1 MRRLKNILR
10 NINKNPNV
18 NRFLDM
24 SRRRKTNG
32 KANNSNLVGLVATVT
47 NVENVNVGK
56 RVVIQEVNND
66 IAKVFLLDDKK
77 MNKFYLPVSDL
88 RIFSRERSQKYL
100 LENVIDGFM
109 SVVNKAINGDEV
121 KRYSDKI
128 SLRQELDN
136 IAECFGEFSKWR
148 EINFGGNANN
158 EPIFEEPKDD
168 HEEDTESNYCN
179 HILQCRD
186 LFAKCS
192 EFCRDNNVSPM
203 LFVSKLSEHLYAM
216 HERYAPKDKK

>member
-1 MRRLKNILR
+1 
-10 NINKNPNV
+10 
-18 NRFLDM
+18 M
-24 SRRRKTNG
+24 SRQRRKTNG

-47 NVENVNVGK
+47 NAENVNVGK

-109 SVVNKAINGDEV
+109 SIVNKAINGDE
-121 KRYSDKI
+121 D
-128 SLRQELDN
+128 
-136 IAECFGEFSKWR
+136 WR
-148 EINFGGNANN
+148 KHARGNADNAQPSKK
-158 EPIFEEPKDD
+158 EPRGLSDD
-168 HEEDTESNYCN
+168 SEQNFSD
-179 HILQCRD
+179 HILEGSA
-186 LFAKCS
+186 LIVKCS
-192 EFCRDNNVSPM
+192 KFCRDYKVSPIFFISE
-203 LFVSKLSEHLYAM
+203 LSKHLYCM

>member
-1 MRRLKNILR
+1 
-10 NINKNPNV
+10 
-18 NRFLDM
+18 M

-47 NVENVNVGK
+47 NAENVNVGK

-88 RIFSRERSQKYL
+88 RPFSRERSQEYL
-100 LENVIDGFM
+100 LKNITDSFM
-109 SVVNKAINGDEV
+109 RIFSMPTIGDE
-121 KRYSDKI
+121 D
-128 SLRQELDN
+128 
-136 IAECFGEFSKWR
+136 WR
-148 EINFGGNANN
+148 KHARRSNADN

-168 HEEDTESNYCN
+168 HEEDSERNYSN
-179 HILQCRD
+179 HVLEGGD
-186 LFAKCS
+186 LIVKCS
-192 EFCRDNNVSPM
+192 KFCRDYKVSPIY
-203 LFVSKLSEHLYAM
+203 FISKLSEHLYCM

>member
-1 MRRLKNILR
+1 MRRLKNISR

-24 SRRRKTNG
+24 SRQRRKTNG

-88 RIFSRERSQKYL
+88 HPFSRERSQEYL
-100 LENVIDGFM
+100 LESVIDGFM
-109 SVVNKAINGDEV
+109 GIVNKVVNGDEDWR
-121 KRYSDKI
+121 KHARSNA
-128 SLRQELDN
+128 DN
-136 IAECFGEFSKWR
+136 AQPPKK
-148 EINFGGNANN
+148 
-158 EPIFEEPKDD
+158 EPKDLTD
-168 HEEDTESNYCN
+168 DSERNYSN
-179 HILQCRD
+179 HILEGGD
-186 LFAKCS
+186 LIVKCS
-192 EFCRDNNVSPM
+192 KFCRDYKVSPIY
-203 LFVSKLSEHLYAM
+203 FISQLSEHLYAM